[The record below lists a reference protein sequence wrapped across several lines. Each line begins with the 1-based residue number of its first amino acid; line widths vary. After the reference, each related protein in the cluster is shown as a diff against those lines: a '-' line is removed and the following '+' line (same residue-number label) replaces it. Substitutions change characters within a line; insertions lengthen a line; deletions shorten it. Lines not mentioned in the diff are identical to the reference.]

1 MVESSYKIDSLF
13 EKSHE
18 EFRQLQTS
26 SGKSKKLILD
36 GLLLSKKYIP
46 AAKTLCTE
54 DLSNITFNYLSGN
67 SPNSS
72 YHFWKHKSFFT
83 TQLVCIF
90 LAQTLH
96 TFDKCSPSKWKFPDF
111 PLLAL
116 KFTKFLSFSL
126 KFDSLFSVMRDH
138 SSVPF

>member
-1 MVESSYKIDSLF
+1 MVESSNKTDSLF

-72 YHFWKHKSFFT
+72 YHF
-83 TQLVCIF
+83 
-90 LAQTLH
+90 
-96 TFDKCSPSKWKFPDF
+96 
-111 PLLAL
+111 
-116 KFTKFLSFSL
+116 
-126 KFDSLFSVMRDH
+126 
-138 SSVPF
+138 